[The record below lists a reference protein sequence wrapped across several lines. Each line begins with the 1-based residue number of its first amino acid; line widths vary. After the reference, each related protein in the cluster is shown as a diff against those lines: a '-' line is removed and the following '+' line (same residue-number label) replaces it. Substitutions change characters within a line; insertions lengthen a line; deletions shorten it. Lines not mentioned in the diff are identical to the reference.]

1 MYITPITDKEK
12 NKKIKSFQKLLQDKK
27 IYKINR
33 IEDTVIIFYEN
44 GSKFKCSGDLINE
57 VTIKEF
63 QRPVMKK
70 KRLYKKI

>member
-12 NKKIKSFQKLLQDKK
+12 KKKIKGFQKLLQDKK
-27 IYKINR
+27 IYKISR
-33 IEDTVIIFYEN
+33 IEDTVIICYEN

-57 VTIKEF
+57 VIIKEF

-70 KRLYKKI
+70 KRLY